1 MVLNKSAV
9 ELDRFFGR
17 YAESFLKADAEFIA
31 SVYEFP
37 MTFYTE
43 AGEAV
48 AFTEEAFNNNSKNLI
63 ALYKELGVAAVNFE
77 RLDQYELSDCLSIV
91 TLKWY
96 FCDDAGAEIYNATT
110 RYLMGLK
117 EDASKIKAVFVID
130 ETSKIAAVKKGMNK

>member
-1 MVLNKSAV
+1 MNKSAV

-43 AGEAV
+43 AGESV

-77 RLDQYELSDCLSIV
+77 RLDQYELSNCLSIV

-96 FCDDAGAEIYNATT
+96 FCDEAGDEIYSATT

-117 EDASKIKAVFVID
+117 EDGLKIKAVFVID
-130 ETSKIAAVKKGMNK
+130 ETSKLSALRS